1 MEIFGLI
8 WITGVGIR
16 NSTQRNPNYNRMVG
30 VDKIIRKFSGHA
42 EQKAE
47 VNRYW
52 QSLSVGERLAAV
64 WEATAAAYAFKG
76 IHYDATRRSPA
87 TLTRIQRPRG

>member
-1 MEIFGLI
+1 MGRLRSYRGRFLFTEQLHTI
-8 WITGVGIR
+8 
-16 NSTQRNPNYNRMVG
+16 YNRFVTL
-30 VDKIIRKFSGHA
+30 DKTIRRFSSQA

-47 VNRYW
+47 VYRYW
-52 QSLSVGERLAAV
+52 RSRPAGERLAAV

>member
-1 MEIFGLI
+1 VLD
-8 WITGVGIR
+8 
-16 NSTQRNPNYNRMVG
+16 PNYNRG
-30 VDKIIRKFSGHA
+30 VSIAKSIDRFPNQA

-52 QSLSVGERLAAV
+52 QTRTPGERLAAV

-76 IHYDATRRSPA
+76 IHYDATRISSA
-87 TLTRIQRPRG
+87 TLTRVQRS